1 MRFTQVEAGGEWFDA
16 NVPCTQACPVLTN
29 AGRYVAAI
37 AAGDDRL
44 AYDIARLPN
53 PFASICGRVC
63 AAPCEI
69 ACRRGA
75 IDQPIAIRALKRYVC
90 ERFGVESETGAAAY
104 TAAAPRAPARDERVA
119 IVGAGPA
126 GLACAHDLATYGYR
140 PVVFEAQREPG
151 GMMVLGIPPYRL
163 RRDLLDAEIKA
174 ILDMG
179 VELRTG
185 LRLGEDFSL
194 ASLKQEGFASVFL
207 GIGAMRSRDLQIP
220 GIDLDGVLRAVDF
233 LLNVNLGYRVELGD
247 DVVVVGGGNVALD
260 AARSALR
267 EIAAGRASPSA
278 GLDSVDETEAETQAE
293 ADAAGAATAAALDV
307 ARTAVRLGARRVRC
321 VTLESRVE
329 MPASEFEIE
338 EAEVEGIELL
348 HRLGPKRI
356 LGADHVEGLET
367 IDVASVF
374 DVDGRFNPSF
384 VDGTEDTIT
393 CDSVILAIGQ
403 TADLSWLEPDD
414 GVETTRR
421 GTVTV
426 DTETMATTAEGVY
439 AGGDLAYGP
448 RNLID
453 AIADGRRAAASIH
466 RQLSG
471 EEPLRPSLSGRR
483 LLPIV
488 AVNRGPRQEEY
499 TERSRLPVP
508 AEPSGR
514 RIGST
519 EIELGYTEEEARL
532 EAGRCLQCFLNITL
546 EPSLCILCGACV
558 DICPENCIRILP
570 ADDIEDLIPER
581 PSSVLVL
588 QEELCIRCEL
598 CVDRCPTD
606 ALFMDSWSEAST
618 APIALQSVAG

>member
-1 MRFTQVEAGGEWFDA
+1 MRFSQVAAGGEWFDA

-104 TAAAPRAPARDERVA
+104 TAAAPHGPARDERVA

-163 RRDLLDAEIKA
+163 RRDLLDAEIRA

-194 ASLKQEGFASVFL
+194 ASLKQDGFASVFL

-220 GIDLDGVLRAVDF
+220 GVDLDGVLRAVDF

-267 EIAAGRASPSA
+267 EIAAGRATPSA
-278 GLDSVDETEAETQAE
+278 GIDRVDETEAETLAE

-321 VTLESRVE
+321 VTLENRIE

-356 LGADHVEGLET
+356 VGGDHVEGLET

-384 VDGTEDTIT
+384 IDGTEDTLS

-403 TADLSWLEPDD
+403 TADLSWLGPDD
-414 GVETTRR
+414 GVEASPR

-426 DTETMATTAEGVY
+426 DAETMATTAEGIY
-439 AGGDLAYGP
+439 AGGDLAFGP

-471 EEPLRPSLSGRR
+471 EGPLRPSLSGRR

-488 AVNRGPRQEEY
+488 EVNRGPRQEEY

-519 EIELGYTEEEARL
+519 EIELGYSEDEARL

-558 DICPENCIRILP
+558 DICPEKCIRILP
-570 ADDIEDLIPER
+570 ADDILDLVPER

-588 QEELCIRCEL
+588 QEELCIRCGL

-618 APIALQSVAG
+618 APIALQPVAG

>member
-1 MRFTQVEAGGEWFDA
+1 VRFTQVEAGAEWFDA

-90 ERFGVESETGAAAY
+90 ERFGVESETRAAAY

-163 RRDLLDAEIKA
+163 RRDLLDAEIRA

-267 EIAAGRASPSA
+267 EIAAGRSTPSA
-278 GLDSVDETEAETQAE
+278 AVDRVAETEAETRAE

-356 LGADHVEGLET
+356 VGTDHVEGLET

-384 VDGTEDTIT
+384 INGTEDTIS

-499 TERSRLPVP
+499 TERSRVSVP

-519 EIELGYTEEEARL
+519 EIELGYSEEEARL

-570 ADDIEDLIPER
+570 ADDIEDLVPER

-588 QEELCIRCEL
+588 QEELCIRCGL

-618 APIALQSVAG
+618 APIALQPVAG

>member
-1 MRFTQVEAGGEWFDA
+1 
-16 NVPCTQACPVLTN
+16 
-29 AGRYVAAI
+29 VA
-37 AAGDDRL
+37 
-44 AYDIARLPN
+44 
-53 PFASICGRVC
+53 
-63 AAPCEI
+63 
-69 ACRRGA
+69 
-75 IDQPIAIRALKRYVC
+75 
-90 ERFGVESETGAAAY
+90 
-104 TAAAPRAPARDERVA
+104 
-119 IVGAGPA
+119 
-126 GLACAHDLATYGYR
+126 
-140 PVVFEAQREPG
+140 
-151 GMMVLGIPPYRL
+151 
-163 RRDLLDAEIKA
+163 
-174 ILDMG
+174 
-179 VELRTG
+179 
-185 LRLGEDFSL
+185 
-194 ASLKQEGFASVFL
+194 
-207 GIGAMRSRDLQIP
+207 
-220 GIDLDGVLRAVDF
+220 
-233 LLNVNLGYRVELGD
+233 
-247 DVVVVGGGNVALD
+247 
-260 AARSALR
+260 
-267 EIAAGRASPSA
+267 
-278 GLDSVDETEAETQAE
+278 ETEAETQAE

-393 CDSVILAIGQ
+393 CDSLILAIGQ
-403 TADLSWLEPDD
+403 TADLSWLETDD

-471 EEPLRPSLSGRR
+471 EEPVRPSLSGRR

-519 EIELGYTEEEARL
+519 EIELGYSQEEARL

-558 DICPENCIRILP
+558 DICPEKCIRILP
-570 ADDIEDLIPER
+570 ADDIEDLVPER

-588 QEELCIRCEL
+588 QEELCIRCGL

-618 APIALQSVAG
+618 APIALQPVAG

>member
-1 MRFTQVEAGGEWFDA
+1 VRFTQVEAGGDWFDA

-163 RRDLLDAEIKA
+163 RRDLLDAEIRA

-179 VELRTG
+179 VELRTNV
-185 LRLGEDFSL
+185 RLGEDFSL

-267 EIAAGRASPSA
+267 EIAAGRSTPSA
-278 GLDSVDETEAETQAE
+278 GVDRVAETEAETQAE

-374 DVDGRFNPSF
+374 DVDGRFNPFF
-384 VDGTEDTIT
+384 VDGTEETIT

-426 DTETMATTAEGVY
+426 DTETMATTAGGVY

-558 DICPENCIRILP
+558 DICPEKCIRILP

-588 QEELCIRCEL
+588 QEELCIRCGL
-598 CVDRCPTD
+598 CVERCPTD

-618 APIALQSVAG
+618 APIALQPVAG

>member
-1 MRFTQVEAGGEWFDA
+1 LSVRFTQVEAGREWFDA

-63 AAPCEI
+63 AAPCEQ

-75 IDQPIAIRALKRYVC
+75 IDQPIAIRALKRFVTEQY
-90 ERFGVESETGAAAY
+90 GVESPAGPAIYAE
-104 TAAAPRAPARDERVA
+104 AAPRAASRPQRVA
-119 IVGAGPA
+119 IIGAGPA

-163 RRDLLDAEIKA
+163 RRDLIDAEIQA
-174 ILDMG
+174 ILDMD

-185 LRLGEDFSL
+185 VRLGEDFSL
-194 ASLKQEGFASVFL
+194 ASLKQEGFESVFL
-207 GIGAMRSRDLQIP
+207 GLGAMRSRDLQIP
-220 GIDLDGVLRAVDF
+220 GIELDGVLRAVDF

-267 EIAAGRASPSA
+267 EIAAGRTASGGASA
-278 GLDSVDETEAETQAE
+278 GTQADRDAD
-293 ADAAGAATAAALDV
+293 ADAAGAAASATLDV
-307 ARTAVRLGARRVRC
+307 ARTAVRLGAHRVRC
-321 VTLESRVE
+321 VMLESRTE
-329 MPASEFEIE
+329 MPASDFEIE
-338 EAEVEGIELL
+338 EAEIEGIEFL
-348 HRLGPKRI
+348 HRRGPKRI
-356 LGADHVEGLET
+356 VGADHVEGLET
-367 IDVASVF
+367 IGVASVF
-374 DVDGRFNPSF
+374 DPDGRFNPAF
-384 VDGTEDTIT
+384 LDGTESTIA

-403 TADLSWLEPDD
+403 TADLSWLDPSD
-414 GVETTRR
+414 GIQTTPR
-421 GTVTV
+421 GTIAV
-426 DTETMATTAEGVY
+426 DAETMATTAEGIY
-439 AGGDLAYGP
+439 TGGDLAFGP

-466 RQLSG
+466 RRLSG
-471 EEPLRPSLSGRR
+471 EEPLRPTLSTRT
-483 LLPIV
+483 LLPILS
-488 AVNRGPRQEEY
+488 VNRGPKQDEY

-508 AEPSGR
+508 AEATAR
-514 RIGST
+514 RIGSP
-519 EIELGYTEEEARL
+519 EIELGYTEEQARL

-546 EPSLCILCGACV
+546 DPSLCILCGACV
-558 DICPENCIRILP
+558 DICPEKCIRILP
-570 ADDIEDLIPER
+570 ADDIEGLAAEQ

-588 QEELCIRCEL
+588 QEELCIRCAL
-598 CVDRCPTD
+598 CVDRCPTH
-606 ALFMDSWSEAST
+606 ALFLDGWNEAST
-618 APIALQSVAG
+618 APIALQPVGP

>member
-1 MRFTQVEAGGEWFDA
+1 MRFTQVEAGGDWFDA

-163 RRDLLDAEIKA
+163 RRDLLDAEIRA

-194 ASLKQEGFASVFL
+194 ASLKQDGFASVFL

-220 GIDLDGVLRAVDF
+220 GVDLDGVLRAVDF

-267 EIAAGRASPSA
+267 EIAAGRSAPSPA
-278 GLDSVDETEAETQAE
+278 FDRAAETEADTQAE

-356 LGADHVEGLET
+356 VGADHVEGLET

-384 VDGTEDTIT
+384 IDGTEDTIS

-403 TADLSWLEPDD
+403 TADLSWLGADD
-414 GVETTRR
+414 GVEASPR

-426 DTETMATTAEGVY
+426 DAETMATTAEGVY
-439 AGGDLAYGP
+439 AGGDLAFGP

-499 TERSRLPVP
+499 TERSRVSVP

-519 EIELGYTEEEARL
+519 EIELGYTDEEARL

-570 ADDIEDLIPER
+570 ADDILGLVPER

-588 QEELCIRCEL
+588 QEELCIRCGL

-618 APIALQSVAG
+618 APIALQPVAG

>member
-37 AAGDDRL
+37 AAGDDGL

-104 TAAAPRAPARDERVA
+104 AAAAPRAPVRDERVA

-220 GIDLDGVLRAVDF
+220 GVDLDGVLRAVDF

-267 EIAAGRASPSA
+267 EIAAGRSTPSA
-278 GLDSVDETEAETQAE
+278 GVDRVAETEAETQAE

-348 HRLGPKRI
+348 HHLGPKRI

-384 VDGTEDTIT
+384 VDGTEETIT

-471 EEPLRPSLSGRR
+471 EEPVRPSLSGRR

-519 EIELGYTEEEARL
+519 EIELGYSEEEARL

-570 ADDIEDLIPER
+570 ADDILDLVPER

-618 APIALQSVAG
+618 APIALQPVAG

>member
-90 ERFGVESETGAAAY
+90 ERFGVESETGTAAY

-163 RRDLLDAEIKA
+163 RRDLLDAEIRA

-194 ASLKQEGFASVFL
+194 ASLKQDGFASVFL

-220 GIDLDGVLRAVDF
+220 GVDLDGVLRAVDF

-267 EIAAGRASPSA
+267 EIAAGRPTPSA
-278 GLDSVDETEAETQAE
+278 GVDRVAETEAETQAE

-384 VDGTEDTIT
+384 VDGTERTIT

-558 DICPENCIRILP
+558 DICPEKCIRILP
-570 ADDIEDLIPER
+570 ADDILDLVPER

-588 QEELCIRCEL
+588 QEELCIRCGL

-618 APIALQSVAG
+618 APIALQPVAG

>member
-1 MRFTQVEAGGEWFDA
+1 
-16 NVPCTQACPVLTN
+16 
-29 AGRYVAAI
+29 
-37 AAGDDRL
+37 
-44 AYDIARLPN
+44 
-53 PFASICGRVC
+53 
-63 AAPCEI
+63 
-69 ACRRGA
+69 
-75 IDQPIAIRALKRYVC
+75 
-90 ERFGVESETGAAAY
+90 
-104 TAAAPRAPARDERVA
+104 
-119 IVGAGPA
+119 
-126 GLACAHDLATYGYR
+126 
-140 PVVFEAQREPG
+140 
-151 GMMVLGIPPYRL
+151 MMVLGIPPYRL
-163 RRDLLDAEIKA
+163 RRDLLDAEIRA

-194 ASLKQEGFASVFL
+194 ASLKQEGFGSVFL
-207 GIGAMRSRDLQIP
+207 GIGAMRSRDLEIP

-267 EIAAGRASPSA
+267 EIAAGRVSPTA
-278 GLDSVDETEAETQAE
+278 GVDRVDETEAETQAE

-348 HRLGPKRI
+348 HRLGPKRV

-367 IDVASVF
+367 VDVASVF

-384 VDGTEDTIT
+384 IDGTEDTIT

-499 TERSRLPVP
+499 TERSRVSVP
-508 AEPSGR
+508 SEPSGR

-519 EIELGYTEEEARL
+519 EIELGYSEEEARL

-570 ADDIEDLIPER
+570 ADDIEDLVPER

-588 QEELCIRCEL
+588 QEELCIRCGL

-618 APIALQSVAG
+618 APIALQPVAG